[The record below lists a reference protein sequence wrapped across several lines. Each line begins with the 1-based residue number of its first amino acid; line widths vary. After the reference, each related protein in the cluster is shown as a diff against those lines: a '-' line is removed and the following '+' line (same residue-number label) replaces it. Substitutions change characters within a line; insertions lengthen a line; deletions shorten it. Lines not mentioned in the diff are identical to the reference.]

1 MIGQFQVR
9 LYYNGVQAER
19 RIVRIYTTGGQLVAQ
34 KEFDMVT
41 TTSPYMRMDFD
52 LSRYSAATYVVK
64 VVDAHAKEITSG
76 LVVVQ

>member
-1 MIGQFQVR
+1 
-9 LYYNGVQAER
+9 
-19 RIVRIYTTGGQLVAQ
+19 LVAQ